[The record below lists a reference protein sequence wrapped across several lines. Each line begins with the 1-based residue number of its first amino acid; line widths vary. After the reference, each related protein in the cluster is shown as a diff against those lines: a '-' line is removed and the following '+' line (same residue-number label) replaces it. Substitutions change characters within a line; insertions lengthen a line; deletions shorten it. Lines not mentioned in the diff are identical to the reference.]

1 MGVLEDARTY
11 QDGLSLL
18 TRQAIAIL
26 LTRWSRVQPDDI
38 SSSWKTLLPDATAAI
53 VGAQTVAAEMA
64 DPYMQAV
71 LDDREQHVNVEG
83 VAGQTSSGRPIES
96 LLYLPVFQAK
106 QQIAGGIP
114 PAQALRGARTLL
126 GMYAQT
132 TVADSGR
139 LAVTSGMTA
148 RSHAS
153 GYYRML
159 RPPSCSRCA
168 VLAGKH
174 YRYNRGFKRHPR
186 CDCVHIPVQ
195 ESDDSFL
202 FDAREAISAGQ
213 VTGLSKREREAIALG
228 ADPSQVVNAQRG
240 VYTAGGFEYTT
251 TSTTRRAVAGARILA
266 RDIAR
271 AQGEVTQGRTFS
283 NFTFDRQEAA
293 RYAELFRRGKVF
305 TRLTKSGR
313 VQQYAYRYTRTP
325 RPTPEQIVESASS
338 RTEAIRLL
346 TNFGYIL

>member
-1 MGVLEDARTY
+1 MGVLEDARAY

-18 TRQAIAIL
+18 TRQAIAL
-26 LTRWSRVQPDDI
+26 LLARWSRVHPSDI
-38 SSSWKTLLPDATAAI
+38 SASWNALLPDATAAI

-71 LDDREQHVNVEG
+71 LDDNEQHVNIEG
-83 VAGQTSSGRPIES
+83 LAGQTPSGRPIES
-96 LLYLPVFQAK
+96 LLYLPVMRTK
-106 QQIAGGIP
+106 QQIAAGIP
-114 PAQALRGARTLL
+114 VTHALRGARALL

-174 YRYNRGFKRHPR
+174 YRYNRGFHRHPH

-195 ESDDSFL
+195 ESDDSYL

-213 VTGLSKREREAIALG
+213 VTGLSKRDREAIDLG

-240 VYTAGGFEYTT
+240 TYLAGGFEFTT
-251 TSTTRRAVAGARILA
+251 TGTTRGAVAGARILA
-266 RDIAR
+266 RDVQQALG
-271 AQGEVTQGRTFS
+271 QNTQGRTFT
-283 NFTFDRQEAA
+283 NMTFDRQAAA
-293 RYAELFRRGKVF
+293 RYAELLRRGQVF

-325 RPTPEQIVESASS
+325 RPTPEQIVESAGS